1 MVATAAVE
9 GAVGRQTRRF
19 GRGITLPACAA
30 PMANS
35 LLRRTVLRLESQVA
49 TAADGPKPVGRNV
62 GPAGAGMYWAGLWA
76 RPGVVAPSR
85 SRRRTVERDGPRR
98 AECST
103 RSPGG
108 CRIHVMSLPPS
119 SSLSGKGPEKYHL
132 REDQRN
138 ESNNFNLNYI
148 L

>member
-76 RPGVVAPSR
+76 RPGVRGSISFSSPH
-85 SRRRTVERDGPRR
+85 RRTRWAEASRMLDPLAGRLPYSRHVTATIIQSLRKGTGKISLARGSEER
-98 AECST
+98 
-103 RSPGG
+103 
-108 CRIHVMSLPPS
+108 V
-119 SSLSGKGPEKYHL
+119 K
-132 REDQRN
+132 Q
-138 ESNNFNLNYI
+138 F
-148 L
+148 

>member
-62 GPAGAGMYWAGLWA
+62 GPAGAGMYWAFGLGLASNEMGRGEQNA
-76 RPGVVAPSR
+76 RSARCLPYSR
-85 SRRRTVERDGPRR
+85 HVTATATV
-98 AECST
+98 
-103 RSPGG
+103 
-108 CRIHVMSLPPS
+108 IL
-119 SSLSGKGPEKYHL
+119 LSGKGPENITC
-132 REDQRN
+132 ERN
-138 ESNNFNLNYI
+138 ESNNLNLNYI